1 MAIRFSHNLTPLVL
15 FYQKKKCGKK
25 NNKKQTKML
34 IKSTFRVISHALV
47 NKFDQKLHYGEIQ
60 YDVFLG
66 FFLYILRIQLIGMTR
81 FFFCKLSA

>member
-1 MAIRFSHNLTPLVL
+1 MAIRFSYNLTPLVL
-15 FYQKKKCGKK
+15 FYQKKNVEKK
-25 NNKKQTKML
+25 IIKMQTKVL

-66 FFLYILRIQLIGMTR
+66 FFLYIYYG
-81 FFFCKLSA
+81 SN